1 MLSGELYDP
10 SDEELCALRETAHRL
25 SKEYNDTLEEEE
37 DKRDKI
43 LNELLGKMGENAY
56 LQGPIQFDYG
66 VFTEIGDRTYA
77 NFNFTV
83 LDCAP
88 VTIGKDVFIGTNVSI
103 LTAMHALRWQERDQ
117 FPKEDGTWAD
127 HEYALPITIGD
138 HCWIAGSVTI
148 CGGVTIGEGCV
159 IGAGSV
165 VTKDSPPNTLAAG
178 VPCRPIREITEE
190 DSLKMEYK

>member
-165 VTKDSPPNTLAAG
+165 VTKDIPPNTLAAG